1 MTINMTD
8 LSGEPRSDEDLQEA
22 LDVLKSV
29 FVNNRLDLPP
39 MLTVMLPTTIECL
52 VELQGFRELVKK
64 IKAKQAE
71 GQ

>member
-1 MTINMTD
+1 MGINVTD
-8 LSGEPRSDEDLQEA
+8 LTGTPRSDEDLQESI
-22 LDVLKSV
+22 DVLKSI

-39 MLTVMLPTTIECL
+39 MLTVMLPTAIECL

-64 IKAKQAE
+64 IKAKQAG